1 VARTTL
7 GQWAVLASVVDEDG
21 FGPAAQA
28 LHKSQS
34 AVSYAIARL
43 QEALGIDLLTIDGRK
58 AVLSAHGKTLLKRA
72 RPLLRDLES
81 LEAVAQSLKQGW
93 EPELKLVVDVAFPRQ
108 RLLSIVAE
116 LQQLC
121 PNTEIQVS
129 DAVLSGAEEA
139 ITEHRADVVVTSR
152 LPPDHLGELLLTVTF
167 VAVAYPKH
175 PLFELDR
182 PLTPNDLSKHIQV
195 VVRDSG
201 LKHPRDEGWL
211 GAERRCTVSSME
223 ASLAMI
229 KAGLGYA
236 WLPEHL
242 TSEAIHQGALRA
254 LPLEMGSSRPVSLHL
269 VLVRPETSGPAATGG
284 RRSLSTP
291 SSLSRLTGEPRRC
304 PDLHRH
310 HGHLCP
316 DGRNNSLHRERP
328 RQLTTKWVH
337 ERFPLTRRLHASQQ
351 ITRGAPPRIS
361 SPLWVSTRS
370 NDRRLTSHPRIAPQ
384 S

>member
-7 GQWAVLASVVDEDG
+7 EQWAVLASVVDQDG
-21 FGPAAQA
+21 FGPAAEA

-43 QEALGIDLLTIDGRK
+43 QQALGVDLLAIDGRK
-58 AVLSAHGKTLLKRA
+58 AALTAHGKTLLKRA
-72 RPLLRDLES
+72 RPLLRDLDA
-81 LEAVAQSLKQGW
+81 LEALAQSLKQGW

-121 PNTEIQVS
+121 PNTEIQLS

-139 ITEHRADVVVTSR
+139 ITENRADVVVSSR
-152 LPPDHLGELLLTVTF
+152 LPADHLGELLLTVTF
-167 VAVAYPKH
+167 VAVANPRH

-182 PLTPNDLSKHIQV
+182 PLTSNDLSKHIQV

-223 ASLAMI
+223 ASLAMVR
-229 KAGLGYA
+229 AGLGYA

-242 TSEAIHQGALRA
+242 TWEAIHQEALRA
-254 LPLEMGSSRPVSLHL
+254 LPLEMGSSRPVSLNL
-269 VLVRPETSGPAATGG
+269 VLVRPEAAGPAA
-284 RRSLSTP
+284 RAAVELFQR
-291 SSLSRLTGEPRRC
+291 
-304 PDLHRH
+304 HRPY
-310 HGHLCP
+310 HG
-316 DGRNNSLHRERP
+316 
-328 RQLTTKWVH
+328 
-337 ERFPLTRRLHASQQ
+337 
-351 ITRGAPPRIS
+351 
-361 SPLWVSTRS
+361 
-370 NDRRLTSHPRIAPQ
+370 
-384 S
+384 